1 MNQESGK
8 QKSRKPM
15 GKGKSIL
22 VNLLVTLVVGL
33 VYFYFTIPA
42 INPQSADFYSFLF
55 LLCVVY
61 MASALV
67 TSGFRGGQ
75 YGKPRVGDYFRF
87 IKQQCLPVGVF
98 MLVVVAVALVGQLLS
113 LPIFRAGSYRELL
126 TVEDGT
132 FSEDISQIS
141 FDKIPTLDRAS
152 AEYLGDRQMGTL
164 SDMVSQFEYPSDES
178 VQINYQG
185 RPVRVSPI
193 AYADLIK
200 WFTNRSEGLPAYV
213 VVDMVTQEANVVRL
227 QEGMKYSFSEPLNRN
242 IMRHLRFQYPT
253 YIFSSPRFEIDEEG
267 QPWWIAPRVVK
278 TIGLFGGTDLSS
290 FVLNIGGVELRYG
303 AFITSI
309 INFLIMAF
317 VLFCLL
323 KAVNKLTALGKK
335 PEAPAEP
342 EKPKNSMGGL
352 LIFLV
357 VGLLG
362 GGAALYYVKFMKP
375 KQSVKGGTDLDEFDF
390 DEYDEDEPE
399 EEADSADTE
408 QEDEEA

>member
-61 MASALV
+61 MVSALV

-98 MLVVVAVALVGQLLS
+98 MLLVVAVALVGQLLS

-141 FDKIPTLDRAS
+141 FDQIPTLDRAS

-164 SDMVSQFEYPSDES
+164 SDMVSQFEYPADQS

-185 RPVRVSPI
+185 RPVRVCPHR
-193 AYADLIK
+193 L
-200 WFTNRSEGLPAYV
+200 RRPHQVVHQPERGPA
-213 VVDMVTQEANVVRL
+213 RL
-227 QEGMKYSFSEPLNRN
+227 R
-242 IMRHLRFQYPT
+242 
-253 YIFSSPRFEIDEEG
+253 
-267 QPWWIAPRVVK
+267 
-278 TIGLFGGTDLSS
+278 
-290 FVLNIGGVELRYG
+290 
-303 AFITSI
+303 
-309 INFLIMAF
+309 
-317 VLFCLL
+317 
-323 KAVNKLTALGKK
+323 
-335 PEAPAEP
+335 
-342 EKPKNSMGGL
+342 
-352 LIFLV
+352 
-357 VGLLG
+357 G
-362 GGAALYYVKFMKP
+362 GGYGDPGGQRGAAP
-375 KQSVKGGTDLDEFDF
+375 GGDEVFLLRAF
-390 DEYDEDEPE
+390 EPQHH
-399 EEADSADTE
+399 APPALPVPHLSLLHPPL
-408 QEDEEA
+408 